1 MLKTFHLRLFAEVTA
16 LSTCTNSVNPLVN
29 KGTGRT
35 STLTVQLMRCS
46 GLSSCVMVRYAR
58 RFSSRLL
65 SSSASSS
72 PDWDRYLWR
81 LQCSSNLHI
90 QAIFHSAL
98 FSCKALLVVFLPKPA
113 FPSNEHIQ
121 MSICNCFESYITPLR
136 GFQWLEVA
144 YNSKRPSCPS
154 GSLSIFSK
162 IQSERP
168 LLYFRTNSMWIYCY
182 TGLKDF
188 WLVLLKQFPE

>member
-1 MLKTFHLRLFAEVTA
+1 MLHVFIWLTGYKCLLSSFLCRNSTRKKSLKCIVLETFYLKLFAEVT
-16 LSTCTNSVNPLVN
+16 SICTCTNSVNPLVN

-65 SSSASSS
+65 SSRASSS

-90 QAIFHSAL
+90 QTNYLSQPTLQLKSATSVLFARVCISFWRAHSNQFLQL
-98 FSCKALLVVFLPKPA
+98 FGIIHYVPKGFLL
-113 FPSNEHIQ
+113 I
-121 MSICNCFESYITPLR
+121 R
-136 GFQWLEVA
+136 GCW
-144 YNSKRPSCPS
+144 
-154 GSLSIFSK
+154 
-162 IQSERP
+162 
-168 LLYFRTNSMWIYCY
+168 
-182 TGLKDF
+182 
-188 WLVLLKQFPE
+188 